1 MFRNSK
7 QKKIKINLTDYEHA
21 IEFIQLTNQYDAN
34 FDIRQ
39 NRMFV
44 DGKSLLGVLSL
55 DLSKDIFLYLDN
67 DFDEKVFEKFK
78 RWERISFSS

>member
-78 RWERISFSS
+78 I

>member
-21 IEFIQLTNQYDAN
+21 IEFIQLTNRYDAN

-78 RWERISFSS
+78 R